1 MPQSIDW
8 TFIGKLEGAGIA
20 RGYVPNPSTSNS
32 GVTVATGFDIGQ
44 RSAADL
50 EAMGLP
56 EDLAARLQPYAGLKG
71 HAAADFLA
79 QHPLL
84 LQADEVAAIDASVR
98 AAFSDRLASV
108 YNAAVSGDG
117 DRADFEDLP
126 AAAQTVI
133 ASVAYQYGLNLKH
146 RTPHFWSTVVAQD
159 WRAAVAEL
167 RNFGD
172 AYGSRRKQEA
182 ELLASV
188 G

>member
-1 MPQSIDW
+1 MPQAIDW

-44 RSAADL
+44 HSTADL

-56 EDLAARLQPYAGLKG
+56 DELVAKLEPYAGLRG
-71 HAAADFLA
+71 RAAADFLA
-79 QHPLL
+79 SQPLL
-84 LQADEVAAIDASVR
+84 LEADEVAAIDASVQ
-98 AAFSDRLASV
+98 ATFSDRLASG
-108 YNAAVSGDG
+108 YNAAVSGDP

-146 RTPHFWSTVVAQD
+146 RTPRFWSTVVAQD
-159 WRAAVAEL
+159 WQAAVAEL

-172 AYGSRRKQEA
+172 TYGSRRRQEA
-182 ELLASV
+182 ALLASII
-188 G
+188 